1 MTRLPL
7 IAATL
12 TLLVATPALSL
23 SCMRPDVKR
32 SFQQAAQ
39 AEEVYVVAHG
49 TLTFAEHKLP
59 EAVGNDSPPQTLIPA
74 HLSGKALSATG
85 FDVEFDRDI
94 TLDVLCFG
102 PWCGGAGSGEEY
114 LVFLRKDD
122 EGYTMIADPC
132 ASMIFQDP
140 NAEMLGTVSACFKA
154 GTCTD

>member
-1 MTRLPL
+1 MKRLPL

-94 TLDVLCFG
+94 TLEVLCFG
-102 PWCGGAGSGEEY
+102 PWCGGAGSGNDY
-114 LVFLRKDD
+114 LVFLRKDH
-122 EGYTMIADPC
+122 EGYTMSSDPC

-140 NAEMLGTVSACFKA
+140 SPEMIDTVATCFEE
-154 GTCTD
+154 GSCPD